1 LKKYLIAI
9 FFLFLISY
17 FPLSNSSSFIYYN
30 SQVNLSGQKPP
41 LLLDPPPYTYTCT
54 GLTRNRTANITYT
67 DFETYPSG
75 WASRGGAWN
84 IVSGG
89 YKGNAMQG
97 TDNNGG
103 IGAASQFYYNTS
115 LDTYTSLWVTTK
127 VKFVSGPGRNRP
139 GAPPNLVYFGL
150 ALIKFELDRLYEISV
165 SRDGYLNIWS
175 YGVEASGWSLR
186 SRVPITGFNINNWY
200 VIVVFYNVT
209 STAVN
214 ISAYLYDTIGTP
226 TPVAQTSASSTSGNK
241 FTPAFIGLEIDGGN
255 RARALYDDFEI
266 ATSDLRVINFNSLQ
280 SGMQVQ
286 IIDNLNNLVAQ
297 GTASTSSLTLN
308 VTSDIVVGTGTDGRI
323 IIKYPNGINCLI
335 FNNPTSDAILGGD
348 TYSLATS
355 TMTITIDS
363 TKTSA
368 NETFYV
374 AGSLNYFTQTI
385 FLNITV
391 IDTNNYYASLI
402 LNQTASTISSNL
414 NANITLVNR
423 NNFKSTNITIIN
435 GVVTSSTT
443 SEIVVFNSNNYIFI
457 SARYSATGL
466 SSTLVLILQY
476 CTLQNYS
483 GACVQYTIRLI
494 INS

>member
-17 FPLSNSSSFIYYN
+17 FLLSNSSSFIYYS

-54 GLTRNRTANITYT
+54 SLTRTRTAITYT
-67 DFETYPSG
+67 DFETFPSG
-75 WASRGGAWN
+75 WTSNGGTWS

-103 IGAASQFYYNTS
+103 IGGASQFYYNTR

-127 VKFVSGPGRNRP
+127 VKFVSGPGINRP
-139 GAPPNLVYFGL
+139 GAPVNLVYFGL
-150 ALIKFELDRLYEISV
+150 TLIRSPTNRLYEISV
-165 SRDGYLNIWS
+165 SSDGYLNIWS
-175 YGVEASGWSLR
+175 YGVENNTGWYLL
-186 SRVPITGFNINNWY
+186 SRVLITGFNINNWY
-200 VIVVFYNVT
+200 VIVVFYSVT
-209 STAVN
+209 SSAVN
-214 ISAYLYDTIGTP
+214 ISAYLYDTIGNL
-226 TPVAQTSASSTSGNK
+226 VAQTSASSTVGRR

-255 RARALYDDFEI
+255 GASALYDDFEI

-297 GTASTSSLTLN
+297 GTAITSSLTLN
-308 VTSDIVVGTGTDGRI
+308 VISDIVVGTGTDGRI

-391 IDTNNYYASLI
+391 IDINNYYASLI
-402 LNQTASTISSNL
+402 LNQTASTISSNF

-443 SEIVVFNSNNYIFI
+443 SEIVVFSSNNYIFI
-457 SARYSATGL
+457 SARYSAIGL